1 MAVIRK
7 RNNSYQITV
16 SCGYGVNGEQIRR
29 YMTYTPEPGMTAKQI
44 KKEVERQAILFEE
57 SCMNGLAPATGKV
70 KLSEFIE
77 LFFNDYAATALK
89 AKTVVGYA
97 ALVPVVNAALG
108 HMRLDR
114 IQPHHLNAFYKNLAE
129 KGARRRVTYTPAV
142 DLKAIAKEKKLT
154 ATSIEREYG
163 IGASSVRS
171 AFNGS
176 GVYEKTATAIAAA
189 LGLPMSKAFE
199 VVGADVPLSAETVR
213 HYHRFLSSVL
223 GVAVKWQIIPSNPCA
238 RATLPKVKRKPA
250 KYLDEQEAQKLLE
263 CIEHEDMQH
272 KTMIKLLM
280 YTGLRREEVCGLEW
294 SDIDFE
300 HSVITVQR
308 SSLYIPKNAYIAESG
323 IITDTTKNETS
334 VRSIKTPVSA
344 MLMLKDYKVWQ
355 MQKRLMVGDRWEN
368 HNRLFT
374 TATGKPIHPD
384 TISGW
389 FADFI
394 KRNDLPHV
402 TIHSLRHTNATLM
415 INSGVPLPTV
425 SARLGHANPT
435 TTAKIYTHAIKSA
448 DAVAAEQLDDILS
461 ESTFRKRK
469 IESA

>member
-1 MAVIRK
+1 MATIRK
-7 RNNSYQITV
+7 RNNSYQISV
-16 SCGYGVNGEQIRR
+16 SCGYTATGEQIRR
-29 YMTYTPEPGMTAKQI
+29 YMTYTPDPGMTAKQI
-44 KKEVERQAILFEE
+44 RKEVERQAVLFEE

-77 LFFNDYAATALK
+77 LFFNDYAASALK
-89 AKTVVGYA
+89 AKTVVGYS

-129 KGARRRVTYTPAV
+129 KGARRRVTYSPAV
-142 DLKAIAKEKKLT
+142 DLKALAAEKKLT
-154 ATSIEREYG
+154 ATAIGHDHSV
-163 IGASSVRS
+163 GASSIRA

-176 GVYEKTATAIAAA
+176 GVYEKTATAICSA
-189 LGLPMSKAFE
+189 LGLSVSKAFE
-199 VVGADVPLSAETVR
+199 VIGADVPLSAETIR

-238 RATLPKVKRKPA
+238 RATLPKVKKKPA
-250 KYLDEQEAQKLLE
+250 KYLDEQEARKLLE
-263 CIEHEDMQH
+263 CIEQEDMQH

-280 YTGLRREEVCGLEW
+280 YTGLRREELCGLEW
-294 SDIDFE
+294 QDIDFE

-308 SSLYIPKNAYIAESG
+308 SSLYIPKNNYIEESG
-323 IITDTTKNETS
+323 IITDTTKNESS
-334 VRSIKTPVSA
+334 VRAIKTPESA
-344 MLMLKDYKVWQ
+344 MQMLKDYKAWQ
-355 MQKRLMVGDRWEN
+355 AQRQLLIGDRWEN

-374 TATGKPIHPD
+374 TATGSPIHPD

-394 KRNDLPHV
+394 KRHELPHV

-415 INSGVPLPTV
+415 INSHIPLTTIA
-425 SARLGHANPT
+425 ARLGHANPT
-435 TTAKIYTHAIKSA
+435 TTAKIYTHAIKTA
-448 DAVAAEQLDDILS
+448 DAVAAEQLNDILS
-461 ESTFRKRK
+461 GSYAHH